1 MFWLSFL
8 IAITVGFGFHFS
20 PVSAQVAIS
29 NQVGAQFVDPAG
41 RPRAVLSNVATLQ
54 PPQPQ
59 TPFRI
64 IKTADRAAAEPGD
77 VVVYQLMVVNDTAT
91 TATSVTI
98 TDQLPLGM
106 QFLQDSVRSTPSPA
120 TSVQVSGRQ
129 VIFNFASIGPG
140 ETLTIAYGVLLTPD
154 SVRGSGRNIAQAVA
168 PGFTA
173 VESAFQL
180 VIRPGIVSDCG
191 TIIGRVFV
199 DKNYD
204 GQQQLGEPGVPNA
217 VVFMDDGNRII
228 TDPEGL
234 FSLANVL
241 PGNRV
246 GTLDLTSLP
255 GYSLAPNLYHI
266 SENSQSRLVRLSPGS
281 LARMNFAVTP
291 AFREGQP

>member
-1 MFWLSFL
+1 M
-8 IAITVGFGFHFS
+8 
-20 PVSAQVAIS
+20 
-29 NQVGAQFVDPAG
+29 DPAG